1 MTDRDPQAE
10 ARGAAAIADIYERHA
25 VRFDARRRSAKTFM
39 EAGWMARFLALAAPE
54 GRILDLGCGSGYPIA
69 ALLIDHGRQVEGV
82 DIAQAMIALCRKTW
96 PEQSWRVGDMRTVT
110 LSGPYAGALA
120 WHSSFH
126 LPGLDQAHL
135 IARIGAALAPG
146 APFMFTS
153 GDGEGV
159 AWGDMFGDRLFHA
172 SLAPEHFET
181 ALKEAGLEVIDR
193 VFWDDSCGGAS
204 VWLTRKR
211 QT

>member
-1 MTDRDPQAE
+1 MTDRNPEAE
-10 ARGAAAIADIYERHA
+10 ARGAAAIADIYDRHA
-25 VRFDARRRSAKTFM
+25 ARFDARRRSAKIFM
-39 EAGWMARFLALAAPE
+39 EAGWMARFLAWVKPG
-54 GRILDLGCGSGYPIA
+54 GRVLDLGCGSGFPIA
-69 ALLIDHGRQVEGV
+69 AHLIEQGCQVEGV
-82 DIAQAMIALCRKTW
+82 DIAPAMIALCRKRW
-96 PEQSWRVGDMRTVT
+96 PDQTWRVDDMRTVE
-110 LSGPYAGALA
+110 LSGPYDGALA

-126 LPGLDQAHL
+126 LSGLDQAHL
-135 IARIGAALAPG
+135 IARVGDTLAPG

-153 GDGEGV
+153 GDGDGV

-172 SLAPEHFET
+172 SLAPAQFET
-181 ALKEAGLEVIDR
+181 ALEEAGLEVVER